1 MIATV
6 LFVVIDAA
14 NGTVTLAR
22 AGHPP
27 PALRGVDGS
36 VRFLET
42 ARTLPLGID
51 PDDLPE
57 RGGLSD
63 RPG

>member
-1 MIATV
+1 MVATV

-14 NGTVTLAR
+14 EGTVTLAR

-27 PALRGVDGS
+27 PALRAVDGS
-36 VRFLET
+36 VRFLRP
-42 ARTLPLGID
+42 ARTLPLGV
-51 PDDLPE
+51 DLEDVAE

-63 RPG
+63 EAR